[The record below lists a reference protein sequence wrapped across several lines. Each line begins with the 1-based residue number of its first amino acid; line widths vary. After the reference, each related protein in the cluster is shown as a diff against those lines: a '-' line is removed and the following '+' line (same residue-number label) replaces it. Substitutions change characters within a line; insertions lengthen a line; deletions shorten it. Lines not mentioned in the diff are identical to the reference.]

1 MSITL
6 KVPSISCE
14 VCAKTITNAILALD
28 TQAKVNV
35 DVEQKLVKITSEKQV
50 EAIKEAIIDAGHD
63 IET

>member
-1 MSITL
+1 MNITL

>member
-1 MSITL
+1 MNITL

-35 DVEQKLVKITSEKQV
+35 DVEQKLVTITSEKEV
-50 EAIKEAIIDAGHD
+50 EAIKEAISDAGHD
-63 IET
+63 LET